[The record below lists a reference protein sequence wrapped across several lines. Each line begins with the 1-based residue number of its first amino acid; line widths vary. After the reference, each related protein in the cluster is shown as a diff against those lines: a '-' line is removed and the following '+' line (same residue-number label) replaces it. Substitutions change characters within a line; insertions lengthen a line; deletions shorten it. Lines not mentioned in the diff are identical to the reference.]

1 MCTSLSQTLGVLV
14 GVWVGAGEGGVGV
27 LVGVWVGAGVVGAL
41 VVGVLVGVWV
51 GAGVVGVL
59 VGVLVGAGVVGVLV
73 GVLVGSHLQISG
85 GVSDSGG
92 TNTLQKGPVGPS
104 L

>member
-1 MCTSLSQTLGVLV
+1 M
-14 GVWVGAGEGGVGV
+14 
-27 LVGVWVGAGVVGAL
+27 
-41 VVGVLVGVWV
+41 
-51 GAGVVGVL
+51 VGVL
-59 VGVLVGAGVVGVLV
+59 VGVLVGAGVVGETV
-73 GVLVGSHLQISG
+73 GETVSSHSQISG